1 MRQIP
6 RGSVDPKIKR
16 KVVIVSPFAKSI
28 FIPKIHRPMFTN
40 LKNSILGR
48 LTERL
53 PLSVRLSLGAALYDS
68 FLLRLTKRLADE
80 LRRLDPERA
89 ARHVNFTL
97 RFQQEDGGFA
107 GREGGSDL
115 YYTSFAVRTLA
126 LLDALDHSRCL
137 IIADYLKRSA
147 AARQEYSLID
157 LVSWL
162 YSVMT
167 VQLIGNL
174 ELFAGDTER
183 FADEVTA
190 SLEAFRRPDGG
201 YAKTSEGGVGSTY
214 HTFLAALCYELLGR
228 SLPDQAGIERFVFSR
243 RRDDGGFVEIGQM
256 RRSGANPTAAS
267 AALLK
272 QFGSMDDQTKGGI
285 ETFLSQVR
293 GDEGG
298 YRANTQIPFCDLL
311 STFTVLVTANELGFA
326 KRIDAESCLRY
337 VNHLERSEGGFRGA
351 AWDEH
356 ADPEYTFYGLGALA
370 LLQTPVT

>member
-1 MRQIP
+1 
-6 RGSVDPKIKR
+6 
-16 KVVIVSPFAKSI
+16 
-28 FIPKIHRPMFTN
+28 MFTN

-53 PLSVRLSLGAALYDS
+53 PLSVKLSLGAAFSDS
-68 FLLRLTKRLADE
+68 FLLRLTKRLANE

-97 RFQQEDGGFA
+97 RFQQTDGGFA

-126 LLDALDHSRCL
+126 LLDALDQSRCQN
-137 IIADYLKRSA
+137 IAAYLKSA
-147 AARQEYSLID
+147 ATARQEYSLVD

-174 ELFAGDTER
+174 APFEGDTER

-190 SLEAFRRPDGG
+190 SLEAFRRSDGG
-201 YAKTSEGGVGSTY
+201 YAQTNEGGVGSTY
-214 HTFLAALCYELLGR
+214 HTFLASLCYELLGR
-228 SLPDQAGIERFVFSR
+228 SAPDRPGIERFALSR

-256 RRSGANPTAAS
+256 RRSGTNPTAAA

-272 QFGSMDDQTKGGI
+272 QFGSLDDQTSRGI
-285 ETFLSQVR
+285 ESFLTNVR

-298 YRANTQIPFCDLL
+298 FRANTQIPFCDLL
-311 STFTVLVTANELGFA
+311 STFTGLVTAHELGFA
-326 KRIDAESCLRY
+326 KLIHVESCLRF
-337 VNHLERSEGGFRGA
+337 VNQLERGEGGFRGA

-370 LLQTPVT
+370 LLQTPVA

>member
-1 MRQIP
+1 MNLLN
-6 RGSVDPKIKR
+6 SV
-16 KVVIVSPFAKSI
+16 
-28 FIPKIHRPMFTN
+28 
-40 LKNSILGR
+40 LGR

-53 PLSVRLSLGAALYDS
+53 PLSIRLSLGAALHDS
-68 FLLRLTKRLADE
+68 FLLRLTKRLAIE
-80 LRRLDPERA
+80 LQRLDPERA
-89 ARHVNFTL
+89 SRHVNFIL
-97 RFQQEDGGFA
+97 RFQQADGGFA

-126 LLDALDHSRCL
+126 LLDKLDRSRCQT
-137 IIADYLKRSA
+137 IATYLKSSA

-174 ELFAGDTER
+174 EPFAGDTES

-190 SLEAFRRPDGG
+190 SLETFRRPDGG
-201 YAKTSEGGVGSTY
+201 YAKTNEGGVGSTY

-228 SLPDQAGIERFVFSR
+228 SAPDVAGIQRFVLSR

-256 RRSGANPTAAS
+256 KRSGANPTAAA

-272 QFGSMDDQTKGGI
+272 RFGSLDDQTRRGV
-285 ETFLSQVR
+285 ENFLTNLR

-298 YRANTQIPFCDLL
+298 FRANTQIPFCDLL
-311 STFTVLVTANELGFA
+311 STFTGLLTAQELGFA
-326 KRIDAESCLRY
+326 ERIDAESCFRY
-337 VNHLERSEGGFRGA
+337 VSHLELGEGGFRGS
-351 AWDEH
+351 AWDDG

-370 LLQTPVT
+370 LLGIDRRSDQGR

>member
-1 MRQIP
+1 MEFRLQAVWLT
-6 RGSVDPKIKR
+6 SR
-16 KVVIVSPFAKSI
+16 KDRLKAEPQT
-28 FIPKIHRPMFTN
+28 HRSMIMN
-40 LKNSILGR
+40 LQNSFLGR

-53 PLSVRLSLGAALYDS
+53 PLSVRLTLGAALYDS
-68 FLLRLTKRLADE
+68 FLLRLTKRLASG
-80 LRRLDPERA
+80 LQRLDPGRA
-89 ARHVNFTL
+89 ARHVNFIL
-97 RFQQEDGGFA
+97 RFQQADGGFA

-126 LLDALDHSRCL
+126 LLDALDHSRCQN
-137 IIADYLKRSA
+137 IATYLKSA
-147 AARQEYSLID
+147 AAAKREYSLID

-174 ELFAGDTER
+174 APFSGDTES

-201 YAKTSEGGVGSTY
+201 YAKTNEGGAGSTY

-228 SLPDQAGIERFVFSR
+228 SAPDVAGIERFVLSR

-256 RRSGANPTAAS
+256 RRSGANPTAAA

-285 ETFLSQVR
+285 ETFLSKVR

-298 YRANTQIPFCDLL
+298 FRANTQIPFCDLL
-311 STFTVLVTANELGFA
+311 STFTALLTANELGFA
-326 KRIDAESCLRY
+326 KRIDSESCLRY
-337 VNHLERSEGGFRGA
+337 VNQLECSEGGFRGA
-351 AWDEH
+351 AWDGG

-370 LLQTPVT
+370 LLQAPVA

>member
-1 MRQIP
+1 MNLLN
-6 RGSVDPKIKR
+6 SV
-16 KVVIVSPFAKSI
+16 
-28 FIPKIHRPMFTN
+28 
-40 LKNSILGR
+40 LGR

-53 PLSVRLSLGAALYDS
+53 PLSIRLSLGAALHDS
-68 FLLRLTKRLADE
+68 FLLRLTKRLANE
-80 LRRLDPERA
+80 LRRLDHERA
-89 ARHVNFTL
+89 SRHVNFIL
-97 RFQQEDGGFA
+97 RFQQADGGFA

-126 LLDALDHSRCL
+126 LLDALDQSRCQK
-137 IIADYLKRSA
+137 IATYLKSA
-147 AARQEYSLID
+147 AAARREYSLID

-167 VQLIGNL
+167 VQLVGNL
-174 ELFAGDTER
+174 EPFAGDTES

-201 YAKTSEGGVGSTY
+201 YAKTNEGGVGSTY

-228 SLPDQAGIERFVFSR
+228 SAPDQAGIERFVLSR

-256 RRSGANPTAAS
+256 RRSGANPTAAA

-272 QFGSMDDQTKGGI
+272 QFGSMDDQTKAGV
-285 ETFLSQVR
+285 ETFMSIVR

-311 STFTVLVTANELGFA
+311 STFTVLVTAHELGFE
-326 KRIDAESCLRY
+326 KRIDSENCLRY
-337 VNHLERSEGGFRGA
+337 VNQLERGEGGFRGA

-370 LLQTPVT
+370 LIQTPDA